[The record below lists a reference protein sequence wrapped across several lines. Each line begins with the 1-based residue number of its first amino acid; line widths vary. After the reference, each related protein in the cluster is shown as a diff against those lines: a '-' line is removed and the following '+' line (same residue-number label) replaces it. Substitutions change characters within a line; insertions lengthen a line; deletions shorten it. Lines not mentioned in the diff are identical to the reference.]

1 MAANDASCY
10 YSAKRGINGNYETC
24 EKRFANADV
33 ATCGKIA
40 ETGGVRM
47 MAVGDPKKTSVFLA
61 ESVHRALRVRA
72 AEEGITLSEAAARIL
87 EEVLLP
93 KPKDADATDQPTVH

>member
-1 MAANDASCY
+1 MAAKGASCY
-10 YSAKRGINGNYETC
+10 YSAKRGRNANSETC
-24 EKRFANADV
+24 EKWFANADA
-33 ATCGKIA
+33 ATRGKIRG
-40 ETGGVRM
+40 TGGGEM
-47 MAVGDPKKTSVFLA
+47 MAAGDPKKTSVFLA